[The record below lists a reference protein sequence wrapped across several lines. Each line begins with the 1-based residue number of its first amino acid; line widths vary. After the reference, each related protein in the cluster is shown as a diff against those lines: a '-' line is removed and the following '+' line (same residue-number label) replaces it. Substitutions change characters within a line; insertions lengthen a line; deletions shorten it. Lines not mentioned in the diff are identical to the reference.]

1 MRNAP
6 VVGGIGALVAA
17 LAALAPT
24 GHAFPVPR
32 AAAPT
37 AAEAPIDPE
46 IQRLV
51 KDLGADDYRTR
62 EKAGQQL
69 AAKGEKALP
78 DLRRCLTASTDPE
91 VGRRLAVL
99 VRKMDHDRLVAP
111 KRVTLA
117 RKDRTIKEALDEIS
131 KQTGYRIDVSSG
143 GPGGDSARQPFEFD
157 GLPFW
162 EAVDRVATA
171 GGMTVYADYDD
182 ESIRVWSQD
191 SVNPYL
197 SYAGPFRFTA
207 TSINSNKNVQLSGVG
222 RRTGIMRPQEYMNFQ
237 FQIHSEPKNPLLGVT
252 QAEVLVAT
260 DETGASLIPPKGGDE
275 NMRMHRTMYYN
286 PGYRGH
292 NAYGNV
298 SLVRGDKSAT
308 TIKQIKGKIGIIL
321 LAATVPEIVVSDP
334 TKVKNKK
341 FTGRSVEIDLDSV
354 TEANGQY
361 TLSLTVRRL
370 SQPED
375 HNDMYSWS
383 NNIWQKLELVDAAGN
398 KYRSYGPNS
407 MSNNG
412 TGTVQMTIQYGAN
425 NRGPGPAPKLGPV
438 VKLVYNEWQSV
449 THEVTFEFKNV
460 PLP

>member
-1 MRNAP
+1 MRSAP
-6 VVGGIGALVAA
+6 VVGVIGV
-17 LAALAPT
+17 LAAVLAAAAPA

-32 AAAPT
+32 AADPPAV
-37 AAEAPIDPE
+37 EAPIDPE

-51 KDLGADDYRTR
+51 KDLGSDDYRTR

-69 AAKGEKALP
+69 AVRGEKALP
-78 DLRRCLTASTDPE
+78 DLRRCLRAATDPE
-91 VGRRLAVL
+91 VARRLSVL

-111 KRVTLA
+111 KRITLA
-117 RKDRTIKEALDEIS
+117 RKDRSIKEALDEIS
-131 KQTGYRIDVSSG
+131 KQTGYRIDMSGG
-143 GPGGDSARQPFEFD
+143 GPGGDSAKHPFEFD
-157 GLPFW
+157 NLPFW
-162 EAVDRVATA
+162 EALDRVANA
-171 GGMTVYADYDD
+171 GGLTVYTDYDD
-182 ESIRVWSQD
+182 ESIRVWNQESI
-191 SVNPYL
+191 SPYL
-197 SYAGPFRFTA
+197 SYAGPFRFVA

-222 RRTGIMRPQEYMNFQ
+222 RRIGITRPQEYMNFQ

-260 DETGASLIPPKGGDE
+260 DETGASLVPPKGDE
-275 NMRMHRTMYYN
+275 NMRFRQSMYYS

-292 NAYGNV
+292 NAYGNLN
-298 SLVRGDKSAT
+298 LVRGDKSAAT
-308 TIKQIKGKIGIIL
+308 MKLIKGKIGIIL
-321 LAATVPEIVVSDP
+321 LAATVPEVVVPDP

-341 FTGRSVEIDLDSV
+341 FTGRTVEIDLDSV
-354 TEANGQY
+354 TEAGGNY
-361 TLSLTVRRL
+361 TVTLTVRRL
-370 SQPED
+370 SAPED

-398 KYRSYGPNS
+398 KYRSFGPNS
-407 MSNNG
+407 INNNG
-412 TGTVQMTIQYGAN
+412 TGTVTMTIQYGVN